1 MTHHG
6 ERSYKQGD
14 KLLKMPGKLDR
25 GPIEFKSRIAEQQ
38 GEIMAIATRDVV
50 SVPQTT
56 TIIGAVSTMTEC
68 GFRRLPVVDAGSKKL
83 RGIVTSGDI
92 IDFLGG
98 GSKFNLVQV
107 KHRGNLIAAV
117 NESIRTIMT
126 TNVTTLPHTASLSDA
141 IAIIKEKMTGGIPI
155 VEDESVL
162 AGIVTERDVM
172 TVLANEKVAARVEDI
187 MSTNLRVTEPDSPI
201 GQVTREMVR
210 YKFRRLPV
218 VSDDVLFGIVTATD
232 IMRYIGSRKVF
243 DRIESGD
250 ITEVMSLPVRTLV
263 SGNLYT
269 ISPDKS
275 ANEAAAEMV
284 RRGVG
289 ALPVIEDARLIGL
302 VTEYDLVKA
311 LSGA

>member
-68 GFRRLPVVDAGSKKL
+68 GFRRLPIVDAGSKKL

-117 NESIRTIMT
+117 NESIREIMT
-126 TNVTTLPHTASLSDA
+126 TNVTTLPHTASLADA

-201 GQVTREMVR
+201 GQVTREMTR

-218 VSDDVLFGIVTATD
+218 VSDEVLFGIVTATD

-243 DRIESGD
+243 DRIQSGD

-269 ISPDKS
+269 ISPEKS

-284 RRGVG
+284 RKGVG

-302 VTEYDLVKA
+302 VTEFDLVKV
-311 LSGA
+311 LSGV

>member
-1 MTHHG
+1 
-6 ERSYKQGD
+6 
-14 KLLKMPGKLDR
+14 
-25 GPIEFKSRIAEQQ
+25 
-38 GEIMAIATRDVV
+38 
-50 SVPQTT
+50 
-56 TIIGAVSTMTEC
+56 
-68 GFRRLPVVDAGSKKL
+68 
-83 RGIVTSGDI
+83 
-92 IDFLGG
+92 
-98 GSKFNLVQV
+98 
-107 KHRGNLIAAV
+107 
-117 NESIRTIMT
+117 
-126 TNVTTLPHTASLSDA
+126 
-141 IAIIKEKMTGGIPI
+141 
-155 VEDESVL
+155 DESVL

-172 TVLANEKVAARVEDI
+172 TVLANEKVAAMVEDI